1 MHKLSTNKAVIHTL
15 LGGMI
20 AFNALAQKIPV
31 NYDES
36 KMPPYTLPDPLVLPN
51 GKPIKSKEVWEKTG
65 RPAVLKLFAENVY
78 GVNPFPGPVKITSEV
93 RSVNENAL
101 GGKAVSKQITLRFP
115 EISPTLALNILLY
128 LPKNVQK
135 APVFVSLN
143 FMGNH
148 TATHEKDVFVTENWV
163 NSGFDKS
170 FVNNRAT
177 DASRGLAERRWPME
191 AIIARGYAVATAYYG
206 DLEADHAEGWKT
218 GLRSVLTPE
227 QREKW
232 SAIGVW
238 AWSMSRMADYLVQN
252 ESKIDKQ
259 KLIAVGHS
267 RIGKATL
274 WAGAEDPRFSIV
286 ISNDSGEGGAALSR
300 RWIGETVEHLNTQ
313 FPHWFCANYK
323 KYNKAVSEL
332 PVDQHELLALMAPRP
347 LYVASAT
354 EDTWA
359 DPKGEF
365 LGAVE
370 AEKVYQLYKKTGLG
384 TTTMPMPNSPVG
396 QTIGYHIR
404 EGKHDILR
412 YDWEQYMNF
421 ADKHVEIK

>member
-1 MHKLSTNKAVIHTL
+1 MHKLSTTRVVIHTI
-15 LGGMI
+15 LGI
-20 AFNALAQKIPV
+20 LISLNALSQKIPV

-36 KMPPYTLPDPLVLPN
+36 KMPAYTLPDPLGLPN
-51 GKPIKSKEVWEKTG
+51 GNPIKSKEAWEKTG

-78 GVNPFPGPVKITSEV
+78 GVNPFLGSIKITSEV
-93 RSVNENAL
+93 KSVNENAL
-101 GGKAVSKQITLRFP
+101 GGKAISKQITLSFP
-115 EISPTLALNILLY
+115 EISPTLALNMLLY
-128 LPKNVQK
+128 LPKSTQK

-143 FMGNH
+143 FTGNH
-148 TATHEKDVFVTENWV
+148 TATHETDIFVTENWV
-163 NSGFDKS
+163 NSGFDKT

-177 DASRGLAERRWPME
+177 EASRGIAERRWPME
-191 AIIARGYAVATAYYG
+191 AIIARGYAVATAFYG

-238 AWSMSRMADYLVQN
+238 AWSMSRMADYLLQN
-252 ESKIDKQ
+252 ESQIDKQ
-259 KLIAVGHS
+259 KIIAVGHS

-274 WAGAEDPRFSIV
+274 WAGAQDTRFATV

-323 KYNKAVSEL
+323 KYNKVVAAL
-332 PVDQHELLALMAPRP
+332 PVDQHELLALIAPRP

-354 EDTWA
+354 KDIWA

-365 LGAVE
+365 LSATEVG
-370 AEKVYQLYKKTGLG
+370 KVYLLYKKTGLG
-384 TTTMPMPNSPVG
+384 TQEMPLPNSSVG
-396 QTIGYHIR
+396 ETVGYHIR
-404 EGKHDILR
+404 EGIHDILL
-412 YDWEQYMNF
+412 YDWQQYMNF
-421 ADKHVEIK
+421 TDKHFKIK

>member
-1 MHKLSTNKAVIHTL
+1 MHKLSTIKAAILTFLSFSYLVN
-15 LGGMI
+15 G
-20 AFNALAQKIPV
+20 FAQKIPV

-36 KMPPYTLPDPLVLPN
+36 QMPAYILPDPLVLPN
-51 GKPIKSKEVWEKTG
+51 GKLIKTKEVWEKTG

-78 GVNPFPGPVKITSEV
+78 GVNPFPGSIKIEVKV
-93 RSVNENAL
+93 KAVNENAL

-115 EISPTLALNILLY
+115 EISPTLAVNILLY
-128 LPKNVQK
+128 LPKNAQK

-148 TATHEKDVFVTENWV
+148 TATQEKDVFVTENWV
-163 NSGFDKS
+163 NSNFDKT
-170 FVNNRAT
+170 FVNNKAT
-177 DASRGLAERRWPME
+177 DASRGIAERRWPME
-191 AIIARGYAVATAYYG
+191 AIVSRGYAVATAYYG

-238 AWSMSRMADYLVQN
+238 AWSMSRMVDYLLKN
-252 ESKIDKQ
+252 ELQIDKQ
-259 KLIAVGHS
+259 KIIAVGHS

-274 WAGAEDPRFSIV
+274 WAAAEDPRFAIV
-286 ISNDSGEGGAALSR
+286 ISNDSGEGGAALAR

-323 KYNKAVSEL
+323 KYNNAVAKL
-332 PVDQHELLALMAPRP
+332 PVDQHELLGLMAPRP

-354 EDTWA
+354 KDVWA

-365 LGAVE
+365 MSAIE
-370 AEKVYQLYKKTGLG
+370 AEKVYQLYKQTGLG
-384 TTTMPMPNSPVG
+384 TTTMPPPNTPVG
-396 QTIGYHIR
+396 QIIGYHIR
-404 EGKHDILR
+404 EGVHDILL
-412 YDWEQYMNF
+412 YDWQQYMNF
-421 ADKHVEIK
+421 ADKHFEIK

>member
-1 MHKLSTNKAVIHTL
+1 MHKLSTIK
-15 LGGMI
+15 I
-20 AFNALAQKIPV
+20 AIFLFWGIGFSEAGFSQKIPV

-36 KMPPYTLPDPLVLPN
+36 LMPAYTLPDPLQLPN
-51 GKPIKSKEVWEKTG
+51 GKKVTSAAAWEKTN
-65 RPAVLKLFAENVY
+65 RPEILKLFAENVY
-78 GVNPFPGPVKITSEV
+78 GINPFTGPVKITSEV
-93 RSVNENAL
+93 KSVNENAL

-115 EISPTLALNILLY
+115 EISPTLSLNLLLY
-128 LPKNVQK
+128 LPKNVRN

-143 FMGNH
+143 FTGNH
-148 TATHEKDVFVTENWV
+148 STTHEKDILVTEIWV
-163 NSGFDKS
+163 NTGFDRS

-177 DASRGLAERRWPME
+177 ETSRGIAERRWPYE

-218 GLRSVLTPE
+218 GLRSVLTLE

-238 AWSMSRMADYLVQN
+238 AWSMSRMADYLLQN
-252 ESKIDKQ
+252 EPQIDKQ
-259 KLIAVGHS
+259 KIIAVGHS

-274 WAGAEDPRFSIV
+274 WAGAQDTRFATV

-323 KYNKAVSEL
+323 KYNKVVAAL
-332 PVDQHELLALMAPRP
+332 PVDQHELLALIAPRP

-354 EDTWA
+354 KDIWA

-365 LGAVE
+365 LSATEVG
-370 AEKVYQLYKKTGLG
+370 KVYLLYKKTGLG
-384 TTTMPMPNSPVG
+384 TQEMPLPNSSVG
-396 QTIGYHIR
+396 ETVGYHIR
-404 EGKHDILR
+404 EGIHDILLF
-412 YDWEQYMNF
+412 DWEQYMNF
-421 ADKHVEIK
+421 TDRHFKIK